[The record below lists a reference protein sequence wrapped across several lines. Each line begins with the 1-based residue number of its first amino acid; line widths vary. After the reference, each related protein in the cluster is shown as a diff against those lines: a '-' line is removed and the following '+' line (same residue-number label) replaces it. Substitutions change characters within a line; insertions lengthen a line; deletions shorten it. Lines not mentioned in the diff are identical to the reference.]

1 MNSAF
6 PSEKYLEFVSV
17 FISFNAVLNDSY
29 VIHYNL
35 VGVVVVYILQRHG
48 IRRPSH
54 RIFNENAPIK
64 FAMVVVMSKPR
75 AVLNRRFLEGFIANV
90 VRLVNIHIVVL
101 L

>member
-1 MNSAF
+1 MTGKN
-6 PSEKYLEFVSV
+6 V
-17 FISFNAVLNDSY
+17 
-29 VIHYNL
+29 
-35 VGVVVVYILQRHG
+35 VGVFCAFFHCAA
-48 IRRPSH
+48 SS
-54 RIFNENAPIK
+54 NENAPIK